1 MRRVMSLWLPRW
13 PIDRRRGSGKRAPDK
28 PFALAASVGNQRLLT
43 AVNDAAEV
51 LGIVPGL
58 ALTDA
63 RALHPSLTVAAA
75 DPAGDRAALLRLA
88 RWCGR
93 YSPWVAAD
101 GADGIWLDVTGC
113 AHLQGGEESLVRD
126 VIARLAVQG
135 IASRA
140 AIAETAGAAWALA
153 RFGVRPAMVILPG
166 RVAEAMENLKINGLR
181 FDNELSSEL
190 ERLGLRRIGDL
201 LHLPRAALAARFG
214 RKIGERL
221 DQALGLATEPLSPL
235 PPSPTRWA
243 RRHFA
248 EPILTLEAITAAA
261 EELLVAFCHCLGE
274 EQLGARRLVL
284 TLYRVDGETAEVAV
298 GTARPSR
305 DRRHLLRLLAEGLGE
320 VDPGL
325 GIEDMVLAAKAVERL
340 APAQLGLRR
349 LADPAVARLARSI
362 LAAEGV
368 GLDGTGEAELAVLI
382 DRLAN
387 RLGPQAIGC
396 LVPRESHIPERAQRF
411 APVFAAGTEA
421 LWQGSRARPIR
432 LLPRPEPIEA
442 IAPVPDDPPL
452 LFRWRR
458 LAHRVRRAD
467 GPERIAGEWWQGGGE
482 NEAVRDYY
490 GVEDEEGRRFWLF
503 RAGLYRPEIPPR
515 WFLHGLF
522 A

>member
-13 PIDRRRGSGKRAPDK
+13 PIDRRRGFGKSAPDK
-28 PFALAASVGNQRLLT
+28 PFALAASLGNQRLLT
-43 AVNDAAEV
+43 AVNEAAEA

-58 ALTDA
+58 PLTDA
-63 RALHPSLTVAAA
+63 RALHPSLVVDAA
-75 DPAGDRAALLRLA
+75 DPVGDRASLLRLV

-126 VIARLAVQG
+126 MIACLAAQG
-135 IASRA
+135 IASHA
-140 AIAETAGAAWALA
+140 AIAETAGAAWALS
-153 RFGVRPAMVILPG
+153 RFGAHAAIVIPVG
-166 RVAEAMENLKINGLR
+166 EVAKAIENLKINGLR

-201 LHLPRAALAARFG
+201 LHLPRAALVARFG
-214 RKIGERL
+214 TSVAERL
-221 DQALGLATEPLSPL
+221 DQALGLAAEPLSPL
-235 PPSPTRWA
+235 PPSPLRWA
-243 RRHFA
+243 RRRFA
-248 EPILTLEAITAAA
+248 ESILTLEAMTAATD
-261 EELLVAFCHCLGE
+261 ELLTALCRRLGE
-274 EQLGARRLVL
+274 EQVGARRLML
-284 TLYRVDGETAEVAV
+284 TLYRVDGETAEVAI

-305 DRRHLLRLLAEGLGE
+305 DPRHLLRLFAEGLGE
-320 VDPGL
+320 IDPGL
-325 GIEDMVLAAKAVERL
+325 GIEDIILAARVVERL

-349 LADPAVARLARSI
+349 LADPAVTRLARSI
-362 LAAEGV
+362 LEAEGR
-368 GLDGTGEAELAVLI
+368 GRDGTGEAELAVLV
-382 DRLAN
+382 DRLAS
-387 RLGPQAIGC
+387 RLGSQAIGC
-396 LVPRESHIPERAQRF
+396 LVPRESHIPERAERF
-411 APVFAAGTEA
+411 APAFAAGVAAPWKTT
-421 LWQGSRARPIR
+421 RRPIR

-442 IAPVPDDPPL
+442 VAPVPDDPPI

-467 GPERIAGEWWQGGGE
+467 GPERIAGEWWRGE
-482 NEAVRDYY
+482 GEKEVLRDYY

-503 RAGLYRPEIPPR
+503 RAGLYRQEIPPR